1 MRKWLILF
9 VFIFALFSCSLKI
22 RAEVCDKIVAIVN
35 GEIITLYELNKRV
48 AEYTGKDPMLLKK
61 YDEEK
66 YRQICRKVL
75 EMLIENKLAESKA
88 KELGLKVSESDVDSE
103 IRRIEREQGVTHKEF
118 LKMLKEHGISYQE
131 YRKQIK
137 REIERMQ
144 IVEFEVK
151 SRIVIPEE
159 KIKEYYEKH
168 KDQFATEEK
177 VRISAI
183 FLKAKDPNDPDE
195 MRRLM
200 RRAEVIMERLKAGQD
215 FSELAEEFSEG
226 PGAEEGGDLGYFK
239 VSELDPELRK
249 IIENMKVGDVSGP
262 IIRPF
267 GIQIIKLIDKKKAGV
282 KPLEEVRDY
291 IYRILYNKEVEKRYS
306 SWLNELRKKAY
317 IKIMF

>member
-22 RAEVCDKIVAIVN
+22 KAEVCDKIVAIVN

-48 AEYTGKDPMLLKK
+48 AEYTGKDPILLKK
-61 YDEEK
+61 YDEKK
-66 YRQICRKVL
+66 YKQICRKVL

-131 YRKQIK
+131 YRRQIK

-159 KIKEYYEKH
+159 RIKEYYEKH
-168 KDQFATEEK
+168 KAQFATEEK

-195 MRRLM
+195 IKRLM
-200 RRAEVIMERLKAGQD
+200 KRAEVIMERLKAGQD
-215 FSELAEEFSEG
+215 FSELAEQFSEG

-239 VSELDPELRK
+239 INELDPELRK
-249 IIENMKVGDVSGP
+249 IIKNMKVGEVSGP

-267 GIQIIKLIDKKKAGV
+267 GIQIIKLVDRKKTGV

>member
-22 RAEVCDKIVAIVN
+22 KAEVCDKIVAIVN

-48 AEYTGKDPMLLKK
+48 AEYTGKDPILLKK
-61 YDEEK
+61 YDEKK
-66 YRQICRKVL
+66 YKQICRKVL

-131 YRKQIK
+131 YRRQIK

-159 KIKEYYEKH
+159 RIKEYYEKH
-168 KDQFATEEK
+168 KAQFATEEK

-195 MRRLM
+195 IKRLM
-200 RRAEVIMERLKAGQD
+200 KRAEVIMERLKAGQD
-215 FSELAEEFSEG
+215 FSELAEQFSEG

-239 VSELDPELRK
+239 INELDPELRK
-249 IIENMKVGDVSGP
+249 IIKNMKVGEVSGP

-267 GIQIIKLIDKKKAGV
+267 GIQIIKLVDRKKAGV